1 MTRINLVNSRV
12 QFLRLPGFVLRLSIF
27 AIITL
32 IVANGFAEP
41 LPPASQ
47 RFADSDVTETPDF
60 QKHVVPLLGRLGCNG
75 RSCHGSFQGRGDLRL
90 SLFGYDFQMDHN
102 SLTAKSPSEQTLRLL
117 VKQPDESLVLQKP
130 LMQVEH
136 EGGERFAVDSW
147 QHRLLRRW
155 IESGAAGV
163 DEPQQLDR
171 LEVEPAEVVF
181 DDSAS
186 PVSLRVVAV
195 WGNDQRED
203 VTPLCRFRTNDDS
216 VASVDADGLI
226 MSAGSGDTHV
236 IVFYDNG
243 VASVPVLRPYR
254 SVPAS
259 SPKTVSTADVSP
271 QSPIDGFVIKKL
283 GKLSITPSAVCS
295 DSEFL
300 RRVSIDLTG
309 TLPEPREV
317 EGFLADTNLNKR
329 DHKIDELLQRPAY
342 AAWWANKLCDFTGCN
357 PSQQAELGQETSV
370 QWYMWVYERIRENVA
385 YDDIVRRIILAKG
398 RDEGQSYDDYSAEVS
413 SYFREQSPTDF
424 AQRTTMPHYWT
435 RRCMQKPDAAAQAFA
450 HNFLG
455 IRLQC
460 AECHKHPFAPWTQDD
475 FREFSRFFET
485 VKFGVEPQS
494 IERYRELASQVG
506 LSVRDNNGAAVNN
519 DVFKQVQRGRMVP
532 WRELYISSR
541 NEPTTLSLLRSG
553 KVTLQ
558 QNDDPRKPIMKWMD
572 EPSNPWFAQAFVNR
586 VWASYFNVGI
596 VDPPDDLNPAN
607 PPSNPALLEWLVD
620 EFVQH
625 DFDMKWLHRQI
636 VSSDTYQR
644 SWVPNNTNREDR
656 RNFSRAVPRRLP
668 AEVVYDGVKQA
679 VAASD
684 KADDVRSDLSRRAIG
699 HLSMRLAGTYAMQV
713 FGKPDRAVN
722 CDCERVNQP
731 TLLQAIFL
739 QNDPLVDQRLED
751 SGWLAQ
757 IDGQIAAGTAPTGE
771 SLVKEAWLRTL
782 SRVPQPDELA
792 RGVKCLAEAESA
804 TQGLRDLLWALI
816 NTKEFVL
823 IR

>member
-1 MTRINLVNSRV
+1 M
-12 QFLRLPGFVLRLSIF
+12 
-27 AIITL
+27 
-32 IVANGFAEP
+32 
-41 LPPASQ
+41 
-47 RFADSDVTETPDF
+47 
-60 QKHVVPLLGRLGCNG
+60 
-75 RSCHGSFQGRGDLRL
+75 RL

-203 VTPLCRFRTNDDS
+203 VTPMCRFRTNDDS

-226 MSAGSGDTHV
+226 MSAGSGDTNV

-271 QSPIDGFVIKKL
+271 QSSIDGFVIKKL

-413 SYFREQSPTDF
+413 SYFSEQSPTDF
-424 AQRTTMPHYWT
+424 AQRTTMPNYWT
-435 RRCMQKPDAAAQAFA
+435 RRSMQKPDAAAQAFA

-625 DFDMKWLHRQI
+625 DFDIKWLHRQI
-636 VSSDTYQR
+636 LLSKAYQR
-644 SWVPNNTNREDR
+644 SSAHTPQAAAIDPVNAMLWRM
-656 RNFSRAVPRRLP
+656 PRRRLSV
-668 AEVVYDGVKQA
+668 EGWRDA
-679 VAASD
+679 VLLIAGQLSD
-684 KADDVRSDLSRRAIG
+684 QIG
-699 HLSMRLAGTYAMQV
+699 GPSI
-713 FGKPDRAVN
+713 KPDDPKQTRRTIYSEVSRFELNPMLSLFDFPDPNTHSARRQETNTPLQKLFLMNSDFMVVQSQN
-722 CDCERVNQP
+722 IVDSTTSAGASASPDQAEQVQALFRKI
-731 TLLQAIFL
+731 LLRSAEPQEAQAADGFL
-739 QNDPLVDQRLED
+739 MEHPQDGLQQ
-751 SGWLAQ
+751 LAQ
-757 IDGQIAAGTAPTGE
+757 V
-771 SLVKEAWLRTL
+771 LL
-782 SRVPQPDELA
+782 S
-792 RGVKCLAEAESA
+792 S
-804 TQGLRDLLWALI
+804 
-816 NTKEFVL
+816 NEFWFVD
-823 IR
+823 

>member
-1 MTRINLVNSRV
+1 MLPFIRCLAISAMMTFIVTSC
-12 QFLRLPGFVLRLSIF
+12 FADTLPS
-27 AIITL
+27 
-32 IVANGFAEP
+32 
-41 LPPASQ
+41 ASQ
-47 RFADSDVTETPDF
+47 RFADSAPTETPDF

-90 SLFGYDFQMDHN
+90 SLFGYDFRMDHN

-117 VKQPDESLVLQKP
+117 VKQPGESLVLQKP
-130 LMQVEH
+130 LMQIEH
-136 EGGERFAVDSW
+136 EGGQRFAVDSW
-147 QHRLLRRW
+147 PHHLLRRW

-163 DEPQQLDR
+163 DQPQQLDR

-181 DDSAS
+181 DDGTS

-195 WGNDQRED
+195 WASDERED
-203 VTPLCRFRTNDDS
+203 VTPLCRFRSNDDS
-216 VASVDADGLI
+216 VVTVNSDGRI
-226 MSAGSGDTHV
+226 TSTGSGDTHV

-254 SVPAS
+254 SLPVTLPETKLTEAS
-259 SPKTVSTADVSP
+259 LP
-271 QSPIDGFVIKKL
+271 QSAIDRFVMTKLSKL
-283 GKLSITPSAVCS
+283 GVTPSVICT

-300 RRVSIDLTG
+300 RRVSIDVTG

-317 EGFLADTNLNKR
+317 EVFLADSNPDKR
-329 DHKIDELLQRPAY
+329 LRKIDELLQRPTY

-357 PSQQAELGQETSV
+357 PSQQAELGQETSA
-370 QWYMWVYERIRENVA
+370 QWYMWVYERIRENVP
-385 YDDIVRRIILAKG
+385 YDELARRIVLARG
-398 RDEGQSYDDYSAEVS
+398 RDDGQSYDDYTAEMS

-424 AQRTTMPHYWT
+424 AQRATMPHYWT
-435 RRCMQKPDAAAQAFA
+435 RRSMQMPDAAAQAFA

-455 IRLQC
+455 LRLQC

-506 LSVRDNNGAAVNN
+506 LSVSNNNGSPVNN
-519 DVFKQVQRGRMVP
+519 EVFKQVQRGRTVP

-541 NEPTTLSLLRSG
+541 NEPATLSLLRSG
-553 KVTLQ
+553 DVTLRQ
-558 QNDDPRKPIMKWMD
+558 GDDPREPIMKWMD
-572 EPSNPWFAQAFVNR
+572 EPDNPWFAQAFVNR

-607 PPSNPALLEWLVD
+607 PPSNPALIEWLVD
-620 EFVQH
+620 EFVQR

-644 SWVPNNTNREDR
+644 SWVPNDTNREDR

-684 KADDVRSDLSRRAIG
+684 KADEVRLDLSRRAIG

-751 SGWLAQ
+751 SGWLTE
-757 IDGQIAAGTAPTGE
+757 IDNQVAAGTTPSSV
-771 SLVKEAWLRTL
+771 SLVREAWLRTL
-782 SRVPQPDELA
+782 SRIPEPDESA
-792 RGVKCLAEAESA
+792 RGVKCLAEAASV

-823 IR
+823 IK